1 VTNRPSRASRS
12 ASSSRAS
19 RERAD
24 GRVDVACPQCGA
36 QYRVTKDALEEKLEC
51 GDCHRVFFPKT
62 TAGKRVAPTDYTKT
76 YVGVGV
82 GVVVLI
88 ALMVLTRGGGGE
100 APKPKPVAVAPTPTA
115 SRGNHPRAAMALKWA
130 QAVASGNQL
139 VLTTHSD
146 LSALAKSMQLADGS
160 NEAVLAALAAH
171 DATRFL
177 RELDCGS
184 AELAT
189 EGDMTATSGTALL
202 YVTPKSGD
210 DTYISRFR
218 GELVAAFRMEGDQ
231 LKVTG
236 LTVKMPP
243 ERNPRKP
250 DPNRPGA
257 FKPNTDI
264 AKPKA
269 VEAIVG
275 GEKRVIMESDPAAV
289 PHWRDATPEQQK
301 KADEVVAMLLQSAA
315 PDAPGNLFNKATMSV
330 QSLEDKKAAVP
341 RVLNAMFELYGD
353 VMGNN
358 LKLSQ
363 LDRALRGWTGGG
375 VNYDATDSADPARD
389 KKEREAAVRRWFA
402 FWYRYANGELK
413 EFIEAEESL
422 DKPVTPAKK

>member
-1 VTNRPSRASRS
+1 MTQRSSRASRS
-12 ASSSRAS
+12 ASSSRAP
-19 RERAD
+19 RERTD

-36 QYRVTKDALEEKLEC
+36 QYRVAKDALDQKLEC

-62 TAGKRVAPTDYTKT
+62 TAGKRVAAPDYTKT
-76 YVGVGV
+76 YVGIGV

-88 ALMVLTRGGGGE
+88 GLLVLTRGGGE
-100 APKPKPVAVAPTPTA
+100 SAPKPKPVAAPAAPAA
-115 SRGNHPRAAMALKWA
+115 SRGNHPRTAMALKWA

-146 LSALAKSMQLADGS
+146 LPALGKAMQLADAG
-160 NEAVLAALAAH
+160 NDAVLKAIGSH
-171 DATRFL
+171 EATRFL

-189 EGDMTATSGTALL
+189 DADMTAATGTAML

-218 GELVAAFRMEGDQ
+218 GELAASFRMEGDQ

-236 LTVKMPP
+236 LTVKTPP

-250 DPNRPGA
+250 DPNRPGTY
-257 FKPNTDI
+257 KPNTDI
-264 AKPKA
+264 AAPKA
-269 VEAIVG
+269 VEAMVG
-275 GEKRVIMESDPAAV
+275 GEKRVIMESEPAAV
-289 PHWRDATPEQQK
+289 PHWREATPELQK
-301 KADEVVAMLLQSAA
+301 KADEVVAMLLQSAS
-315 PDAPGNLFNKATMSV
+315 PEAPGNLFNKATMSV
-330 QSLEDKKAAVP
+330 QTLEEKKAAVP

-358 LKLSQ
+358 LKISQ

-375 VNYDATDSADPARD
+375 VNYDATDSTDAARD
-389 KKEREAAVRRWFA
+389 KKDREAAIRRWFA

-413 EFIEAEESL
+413 EFIESEESL
-422 DKPVTPAKK
+422 EKPVTKPKK

>member
-1 VTNRPSRASRS
+1 MTQRSSRASRS
-12 ASSSRAS
+12 SSSRAP

-36 QYRVTKDALEEKLEC
+36 QYRVTKEALEEKLEC

-62 TAGKRVAPTDYTKT
+62 TAGKRVAPPDYTKT

-88 ALMVLTRGGGGE
+88 ALMVLTRGGGGSE
-100 APKPKPVAVAPTPTA
+100 APKPKPVAAAPAPA
-115 SRGNHPRAAMALKWA
+115 VSRGSHPRTAMALKWA

-146 LSALAKSMQLADGS
+146 LPALGKAMQLADTA
-160 NEAVLAALAAH
+160 NDAVLKAIGSH
-171 DATRFL
+171 EATRFL
-177 RELDCGS
+177 RELQCDS
-184 AELAT
+184 AELASDA
-189 EGDMTATSGTALL
+189 DMTASTGTAMLF
-202 YVTPKSGD
+202 VTPKSGD

-218 GELVAAFRMEGDQ
+218 GELAATFRMDGDQ

-236 LTVKMPP
+236 LTVKTPP
-243 ERNPRKP
+243 ERNPKKP
-250 DPNRPGA
+250 DPNRPGSY
-257 FKPNTDI
+257 KPNTDI
-264 AKPKA
+264 AAPKA
-269 VEAIVG
+269 VETVVG
-275 GEKRVIMESDPAAV
+275 GEKRVIMESEPAAV
-289 PHWRDATPEQQK
+289 PHWREATPELQK
-301 KADEVVAMLLQSAA
+301 KADEVVAMLLQSAS

-330 QSLEDKKAAVP
+330 RTLEERKAAVP

-358 LKLSQ
+358 MKLSQ

-375 VNYDATDSADPARD
+375 VNYDATESTDPARD

-413 EFIEAEESL
+413 EFIESDESL
-422 DKPVTPAKK
+422 DKPVAPAKK